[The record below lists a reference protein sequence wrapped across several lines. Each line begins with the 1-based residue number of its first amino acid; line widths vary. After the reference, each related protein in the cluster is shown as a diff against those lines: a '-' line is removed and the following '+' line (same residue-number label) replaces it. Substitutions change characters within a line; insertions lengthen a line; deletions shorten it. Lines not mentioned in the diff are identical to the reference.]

1 MAQQGSTLY
10 LERQKVR
17 DQILRSYRLAR
28 VGLLAQT
35 AGPTKL
41 AARNDALQ
49 EAQKA
54 QFVRPSRIGANH
66 KEHVAI
72 LVADMRGST
81 QLAKDYEAEDI
92 FILMQCLIPLLA
104 FVASSCN
111 GEVVGL
117 RGDGVIAAFGFGES
131 KWRDFVNRAYEAGMM
146 MIEATRDILAPFLIG
161 EEFVPPNAVGVSI
174 DGGSVT
180 MTKIGF
186 GDAVEVTAYG
196 DAVNQAAKSC
206 KGSDSLFLSAT
217 MNRHLHDETSSN
229 TFTPRRTRLSG
240 K

>member
-1 MAQQGSTLY
+1 MAKRGSTLY

-28 VGLLAQT
+28 AGLVAQT
-35 AGPTKL
+35 VGPTKL

-49 EAQKA
+49 ELRKA
-54 QFVRPSRIGANH
+54 QVIRPSKIGANH
-66 KEHVAI
+66 KEHIAI

-81 QLAKDYEAEDI
+81 QLAKDYEAEEI

-104 FVASSCN
+104 FVASSCD

-117 RGDGVIAAFGFGES
+117 RGDGVIAAFGFGETT
-131 KWRDFVNRAYEAGMM
+131 WRQFVNRAYEAGMM
-146 MIEATRDILAPFLIG
+146 MIEATRDILAPFLVG
-161 EEFVPPNAVGVSI
+161 EKLVPPNAVGLSV

-180 MTKIGF
+180 ITKIGF

-206 KGSDSLFLSAT
+206 KGSDSLFLSAH
-217 MNRHLHDETSSN
+217 MNSHLHDEACSN